1 MTEQPADRPV
11 EEIDVAIIGGGPTGL
26 TAGIYASR
34 ALRRT
39 VVWEQLMIGGQ
50 IAQTGLIE
58 NYPAFP
64 DGIEGYDL
72 AMAMQTQA
80 EKFGVETK
88 YESVTVLRREAPY
101 YIIEADSGSYRA
113 KVVIVTAGAEHNKLE
128 VPGEADLTG
137 RGVSYCATCD
147 AAFFKD
153 QTVAVV
159 GGGDAALDEALFT
172 TRYAAKVHVIHRRDS
187 FRASK
192 ILQQRTSANPKIE
205 VIWDS
210 IVERVN
216 GEDAVTSVA
225 LKNVLSDETRQLD
238 VSGVFV
244 FIGQTPNSGLLAGL
258 VPLDRGGHAYVN
270 LWMETELPGL
280 FAAGDVRVE
289 AAKQVV
295 SAAGDG
301 ATAAIRA
308 DHYITEHFDSA
319 D

>member
-1 MTEQPADRPV
+1 M
-11 EEIDVAIIGGGPTGL
+11 EEIEVAIIGGGPTGL

-39 VVWEQLMIGGQ
+39 VVWEQLMVGGQ

-58 NYPAFP
+58 NYPGFP

-72 AMAMQTQA
+72 TMTMHAQA

-88 YESVTVLRREAPY
+88 YESVSTLRREGSH
-101 YIIEADSGSYRA
+101 YIIKADSGSYRA
-113 KVVIVTAGAEHNKLE
+113 KAVIVTAGAEYNKLE
-128 VPGEADLTG
+128 VPGETELRG

-147 AAFFKD
+147 AAFFKN

-172 TRYAAKVHVIHRRDS
+172 TRYASKVHVIHRRDS

-192 ILQQRTSANPKIE
+192 ILQQRAVAEPKIE
-205 VIWDS
+205 VLWDS
-210 IVERVN
+210 VVERVN
-216 GEDAVTSVA
+216 GDEAVSSVT
-225 LKNVLSDETRQLD
+225 LKNVKTEQTSQLD
-238 VSGVFV
+238 VSAVFV

-280 FAAGDVRVE
+280 YAAGDVRVE
-289 AAKQVV
+289 AARQIVA
-295 SAAGDG
+295 AAGDG

-308 DHYITEHFDSA
+308 DQYITEHFDA
-319 D
+319 GP

>member
-1 MTEQPADRPV
+1 MTEEQATRPF
-11 EEIDVAIIGGGPTGL
+11 EEIDVAIIGGGPTGM
-26 TAGIYASR
+26 TAGLYAAR

-39 VVWEQLMIGGQ
+39 VIWERSMIGGQ
-50 IAQTGLIE
+50 IAQSGRIE
-58 NYPAFP
+58 NYPGFP
-64 DGIEGYDL
+64 DGVEGYDL
-72 AMAMQTQA
+72 AMAMHAQA
-80 EKFGVETK
+80 EKFSVETK
-88 YESVTVLRREAPY
+88 YEEVSVLRREAPY

-113 KVVIVTAGAEHNKLE
+113 KAVIVTAGADHNKLE
-128 VPGEADLTG
+128 VPGETELTG

-147 AAFFKD
+147 AAFFKG

-172 TRYAAKVHVIHRRDS
+172 TRYADKVHVIHRRDA

-192 ILQQRTSANPKIE
+192 ILQQRAFANPKIE

-210 IVERVN
+210 VVERVN
-216 GEDAVTSVA
+216 GDDAVTSVA
-225 LKNVLSDETRQLD
+225 LRNARSDETSQLD
-238 VSGVFV
+238 VSGLFV

-280 FAAGDVRVE
+280 YAAGDVRVE
-289 AAKQVV
+289 AARQIVA
-295 SAAGDG
+295 AAGDG

-308 DHYITEHFDSA
+308 DQYITEHFDTA
-319 D
+319 P

>member
-1 MTEQPADRPV
+1 MSEAAAGAPP

-26 TAGIYASR
+26 AAGIYASR

-58 NYPAFP
+58 NYPGFP

-72 AMAMQTQA
+72 TMTMHAQA

-88 YESVTVLRREAPY
+88 YESVSVLRREGSY

-113 KVVIVTAGAEHNKLE
+113 KAVIVTAGAEYNKLE
-128 VPGEADLTG
+128 VPGETELTG

-153 QTVAVV
+153 QSVAVV

-192 ILQQRTSANPKIE
+192 ILQQRAAADPKIE
-205 VIWDS
+205 VVWDS
-210 IVERVN
+210 VVERVN
-216 GEDAVTSVA
+216 GDEAVNSVA
-225 LKNVLSDETRQLD
+225 LKNVKSDETRQLD
-238 VSGVFV
+238 VSAVFV
-244 FIGQTPNSGLLAGL
+244 FIGQTPNSGLLSGL

-280 FAAGDVRVE
+280 YAAGDVRVE
-289 AAKQVV
+289 AARQIVA
-295 SAAGDG
+295 AAGDG

-308 DHYITEHFDSA
+308 DQYITEHFDA
-319 D
+319 AP